1 MSEVDPETLLEWLSM
16 GQGDE
21 REMQLIA
28 LEQLCMLLLMSDNV
42 DRCFESCPPRTF
54 LPALCKIFLDEMA
67 PENVLEVTA
76 RAITYYL
83 DVSAECTRRIVAIEG
98 AIKSI
103 CNRLVIVDLTSR
115 TSCDLAEQ
123 CIKVLELVCSR
134 EAGAVFEGGGLNCV
148 LTYISDN
155 GSQIHKDT
163 LHSSMTV
170 VSRLCSKVEP
180 QGANIQICVESL
192 STLLLH
198 EDSSVSDGALK
209 CFASVA
215 DRFTRKGVDPAPL
228 AEYGLVNEL
237 INRLSN
243 VAGLKLQ
250 PSTSTGNAQS
260 LNNPTAT
267 LATASSG
274 KTTDTIKSAQSIA
287 TTISLLS
294 TLCRGSPSITHDLLR
309 SKLPEAMERALKGD
323 ERCILDC
330 MRLADLILLLLF
342 EGRQALGRIG
352 GSQGLVPRIR
362 RADSSAERIHRQLID
377 CIRSKDTEALI
388 EAIETGGIDAN
399 CMDDVGQTLLNWASA
414 FGTLEM
420 VEYLCEKGADVNKGQ
435 RSSSLHYASC
445 FGRPGIA
452 KVLLKHG
459 ANPDL
464 RDEDG
469 KTPLDKARERP
480 EEGHREVASILQS
493 PGEWMASVGRVDSD
507 ETCKGCSEP
516 RGDPEMAPVYLKFFL
531 PVFSKT
537 FQSTMLASV
546 RRSSLG
552 LIKKM
557 IQYVHADVLVAL
569 CAEPSEQNLGTLLVE
584 VVASVLDNEDDE
596 DGHLVVLTIIEEL
609 MSKSQDEFLDH
620 FARLGVFSKV
630 QTLMRTGCDNEVDII
645 KSQNEAKACE
655 NVFETAHSINQQTTS
670 DSLEDAKEVLPG
682 KAYHWHDWSICR
694 GRDCLYVWS
703 DSTALELSNGS
714 NGWFRF
720 ILDGKL
726 ATMYSSGSPENGNES
741 AENRGEFLE
750 KLQRARAAVRQGTQ
764 SQPLLTST
772 GSIRIVVGN
781 WVLQSQKEQQLHINN
796 SEGHQVTILQ
806 DELPGFLFES
816 NRGTKHTFTAE
827 TTLGPDFATGWA
839 NIRKKKLRSKAE
851 AQKFQVKN
859 LARDLYN
866 RYFKAAQALPRHAV
880 AKLSNIVRWIEE
892 AIEEQL
898 KPVNISSLLWQ
909 EKLRLALNDLSKLL
923 HNDDNISAFEIYSS
937 GLVQV
942 LVCVLSKKHFEHSI
956 NITQAMKLQKQRVSI
971 FKECF
976 FDINENGI
984 HPNTANMLVQKLV
997 LVLESIEKLP
1007 IYLYDSPIGG
1017 YGIQILTKR
1026 LRFRLERSACE
1037 LTLFD
1042 RTGRNLKMEPLTT
1055 IAQLNTFLLKMVAK
1069 QWYDLDRSTFL
1080 FLKKLKENIN
1090 TNTKLEFKHQQDF
1103 DENGIFYFIGTNG
1116 KTTDWANPAQFGLV
1130 LVTSSEGKHLPYGKL
1145 EDILSRESVSV
1156 NCHTKD
1162 NKKAWFAIDLG
1173 LFIIPTGYTLRH
1185 ARGYGRSALR
1195 NWLFQM
1201 SKDGL
1206 NWITLLTHTDD
1217 KGLTEPGSTC
1227 TWPIESFSEDTQG
1240 FRHIR
1245 IQQNGKNS
1253 SGQTHYL
1260 SLSGVEVYGKVISVC
1275 DDIGKI
1281 VTKET
1286 ETKVRRDRRQ
1296 VRSLLK
1302 HFNQGSRVIRG
1313 VDWRWDDQD
1322 GTVPCEGVV
1331 TSEINNGWID
1341 VKWNHGLRNSYR
1353 MGAEGKFDLK
1363 LACCDNL
1370 SNFDINSSNSDV
1382 TKKIS
1387 SKSNILANNRKSSST
1402 PSIPEATDGGHQH
1415 NSCVSSS
1422 EQAASAENLTWNQ
1435 TLDEIA
1441 VSVLTNTQS
1450 DLAAI
1455 GTASECDHSA
1465 IGQTEAASSLR
1476 ERENLPDLSNINN
1489 SSFSLSDLATI
1500 TENLTLNK
1508 DNTLKNYMTCSSS
1521 TPVSGTTS
1529 SGSFS
1534 NQASLVST
1542 EDKASNLNEANNK
1555 INLSNSS
1562 NSISKT
1568 LLNTKLEMLDKF
1580 DLLRN
1585 NTNSLLTTGIL
1596 SQTNLLSS
1604 VKIALPKTQDITSDS
1619 KTNIN
1624 AEERESKFKKAFN
1637 EFEKYLQIQ
1646 TTEDCGTSSNQL
1658 EKKKKATEIQQQND
1672 LMIATSSVT
1681 ISEVSALPTNVLDS
1695 YSVMTRRR
1703 ESSNNNNLNLNG
1715 IAGGSMNNSC
1725 DLEHDSCINGSFF
1738 PRGSNSVTSLVKLAL
1753 SSNFHPGLLSTAQ
1766 TFPCLTSSTNNP
1778 AGNNN
1783 TSVGINNM
1791 SMTTGTA
1798 VAMTGANQLMNPSL
1812 TMSLTSSDSE
1822 QVSLEDFLES
1832 CRPPTLMGESDDYDE
1847 MEDDNVDDENEDEYE
1862 EVGNTLLQVMVSRNL
1877 LSFMDDETLE
1887 NRLVAAGKRK
1897 SWDDE
1902 YVLKRKFSALIPAFD
1917 PRPGRTNVN
1926 QTSDIEV
1933 PAPEKEQASVLL
1945 KSDVG
1950 TLPDLK
1956 SQPSL
1961 FLILRGPNI
1970 AGITDIDIPLN
1981 NPDWTIF
1988 RAVQELIQ
1996 HTSMAKQDKMRKIWE
2011 PTYTIIYREAILQ
2024 SESTSS
2030 IRNESFNLPVASII
2044 PCNHECSELID
2055 LSPMDLTATPTASSS
2070 CVHQLKC
2077 SVDEVLQ
2084 LLSQLNSID
2093 TTMKQTEENIDLPTE
2108 LYMSKKIT
2116 NKLMQQIQDPLV
2128 LSSNSLPSW
2137 CENFNQSYS
2146 FLFPFDIRQV
2156 YFNCTAFGASRSIV
2170 WLQSQKD
2177 VSFDRLRTPGLSPR
2191 HHGDQNEFRVGRLKH
2206 ERVKVPRSD
2215 QLLAWAIKVMK
2226 VHSSRKSVLEI
2237 EFVSEEG
2244 TGLGPTLEFYALVAN
2259 ELQRSDLKM
2268 WICSDEE
2275 ENVKYNLNRKAF
2287 DDDEKP
2293 DGYYVYRPSGLFPA
2307 PLPQNTDYCDKV
2319 AEYFW
2324 FLGVFLAKVLQDGRL
2339 VDLPLSN
2346 SFLQLLCHNKNLLNT
2361 QITHQSDSTMVNSV
2375 AESII
2380 NKRYWFEDI
2389 LTLENL
2395 HEIDPIRAQFLKDL
2409 MELAQRKQNI
2419 EQDQKLSLPEKS
2431 NQISHLYL
2439 KTTSDDCVMLE
2450 DLALTFT
2457 YSPSSKVYGYIAAEL
2472 LPNGSLIDLTIN
2484 NVEEYCDLTLKF
2496 CLQDGLA
2503 KQLDAF
2509 HKGFCEVFSIN
2520 KLAAFNPHEARK
2532 MICGEQHPAWTR
2544 EELINYTEPKLG
2556 YSKESPGFIR
2566 FINVLMDMNGEER
2579 KAFLQFTT
2587 GCSSLPPGGLANL
2600 HPRLTVVR
2608 KVDAGSGSF
2617 PSVNTCVHYLKLPDY
2632 PTEDILRERLLSAT
2646 KERGFHLN

>member
-1 MSEVDPETLLEWLSM
+1 M
-16 GQGDE
+16 
-21 REMQLIA
+21 
-28 LEQLCMLLLMSDNV
+28 
-42 DRCFESCPPRTF
+42 
-54 LPALCKIFLDEMA
+54 
-67 PENVLEVTA
+67 
-76 RAITYYL
+76 
-83 DVSAECTRRIVAIEG
+83 
-98 AIKSI
+98 
-103 CNRLVIVDLTSR
+103 
-115 TSCDLAEQ
+115 
-123 CIKVLELVCSR
+123 
-134 EAGAVFEGGGLNCV
+134 
-148 LTYISDN
+148 
-155 GSQIHKDT
+155 
-163 LHSSMTV
+163 
-170 VSRLCSKVEP
+170 
-180 QGANIQICVESL
+180 
-192 STLLLH
+192 
-198 EDSSVSDGALK
+198 
-209 CFASVA
+209 
-215 DRFTRKGVDPAPL
+215 
-228 AEYGLVNEL
+228 
-237 INRLSN
+237 
-243 VAGLKLQ
+243 
-250 PSTSTGNAQS
+250 
-260 LNNPTAT
+260 
-267 LATASSG
+267 
-274 KTTDTIKSAQSIA
+274 
-287 TTISLLS
+287 
-294 TLCRGSPSITHDLLR
+294 
-309 SKLPEAMERALKGD
+309 
-323 ERCILDC
+323 
-330 MRLADLILLLLF
+330 
-342 EGRQALGRIG
+342 
-352 GSQGLVPRIR
+352 
-362 RADSSAERIHRQLID
+362 
-377 CIRSKDTEALI
+377 
-388 EAIETGGIDAN
+388 
-399 CMDDVGQTLLNWASA
+399 
-414 FGTLEM
+414 
-420 VEYLCEKGADVNKGQ
+420 
-435 RSSSLHYASC
+435 
-445 FGRPGIA
+445 
-452 KVLLKHG
+452 
-459 ANPDL
+459 
-464 RDEDG
+464 
-469 KTPLDKARERP
+469 
-480 EEGHREVASILQS
+480 
-493 PGEWMASVGRVDSD
+493 
-507 ETCKGCSEP
+507 
-516 RGDPEMAPVYLKFFL
+516 
-531 PVFSKT
+531 
-537 FQSTMLASV
+537 
-546 RRSSLG
+546 
-552 LIKKM
+552 
-557 IQYVHADVLVAL
+557 
-569 CAEPSEQNLGTLLVE
+569 
-584 VVASVLDNEDDE
+584 
-596 DGHLVVLTIIEEL
+596 
-609 MSKSQDEFLDH
+609 
-620 FARLGVFSKV
+620 
-630 QTLMRTGCDNEVDII
+630 
-645 KSQNEAKACE
+645 
-655 NVFETAHSINQQTTS
+655 
-670 DSLEDAKEVLPG
+670 
-682 KAYHWHDWSICR
+682 
-694 GRDCLYVWS
+694 
-703 DSTALELSNGS
+703 
-714 NGWFRF
+714 
-720 ILDGKL
+720 
-726 ATMYSSGSPENGNES
+726 
-741 AENRGEFLE
+741 
-750 KLQRARAAVRQGTQ
+750 
-764 SQPLLTST
+764 
-772 GSIRIVVGN
+772 
-781 WVLQSQKEQQLHINN
+781 
-796 SEGHQVTILQ
+796 
-806 DELPGFLFES
+806 
-816 NRGTKHTFTAE
+816 
-827 TTLGPDFATGWA
+827 
-839 NIRKKKLRSKAE
+839 
-851 AQKFQVKN
+851 KN

-892 AIEEQL
+892 ALDEQSE
-898 KPVNISSLLWQ
+898 PVKTSSLIWY
-909 EKLRLALNDLSKLL
+909 EKLRSAFNDLTKLL
-923 HNDDNISAFEIYSS
+923 HNDDNISAYEIYSS

-942 LVCVLSKKHFEHSI
+942 LVSVLSKKHLEESV
-956 NITQAMKLQKQRVSI
+956 NIAKEIKFQKQRVTI

-976 FDINENGI
+976 FNMNQDEI
-984 HPNTANMLVQKLV
+984 HRNTANILVQKLV

-1026 LRFRLERSACE
+1026 LRFRLERSVCE
-1037 LTLFD
+1037 MTLFD

-1055 IAQLNTFLLKMVAK
+1055 IAQLNKFLLKMVAK
-1069 QWYDLDRSTFL
+1069 QWYDLDRTSFL

-1090 TNTKLEFKHQQDF
+1090 NINTKFEFKHQQDF
-1103 DENGIFYFIGTNG
+1103 DENGIIYFIGTNG

-1130 LVTSSEGKHLPYGKL
+1130 VVTSSEGKHLPYGKL
-1145 EDILSRESVSV
+1145 EDILSRDSVSV

-1162 NKKAWFAIDLG
+1162 NKKAWFIIDLG
-1173 LFIIPTGYTLRH
+1173 MFIIPTAYTLRH

-1217 KGLTEPGSTC
+1217 KSLTEPGSTC
-1227 TWPIESFSEDTQG
+1227 TWPIEGSTEDTQG
-1240 FRHIR
+1240 LRYIR

-1260 SLSGVEVYGKVISVC
+1260 SLSGFEMYGKVVSVC
-1275 DDIGKI
+1275 EDMGKI
-1281 VTKET
+1281 VAKET

-1296 VRSLLK
+1296 VRSQLK
-1302 HFNQGSRVIRG
+1302 HFTQGSRVVRG
-1313 VDWRWDDQD
+1313 VDWRWEDQD
-1322 GTVPCEGVV
+1322 GTCEGIV
-1331 TSEINNGWID
+1331 TSEIHNGWID

-1363 LACCDNL
+1363 MAFCENL
-1370 SNFDINSSNSDV
+1370 SNFDINSSSSDITTV

-1402 PSIPEATDGGHQH
+1402 PSIPEATDGGHH
-1415 NSCVSSS
+1415 HKNCVSSS

-1435 TLDEIA
+1435 ALDEIA
-1441 VSVLTNTQS
+1441 VSVLTNARS

-1455 GTASECDHSA
+1455 GTGSECEHVG
-1465 IGQTEAASSLR
+1465 IGQTEVAVVANSLR

-1508 DNTLKNYMTCSSS
+1508 DSSLKNYSCCSSS
-1521 TPVSGTTS
+1521 SPVSGTTT

-1534 NQASLVST
+1534 NQASLIST

-1604 VKIALPKTQDITSDS
+1604 VKMSLPKNQEITSDS

-1646 TTEDCGTSSNQL
+1646 ASEECGTSSSNQSDSTL
-1658 EKKKKATEIQQQND
+1658 VQNKKKTTDTNPQNVLASD
-1672 LMIATSSVT
+1672 LMIATSSVA
-1681 ISEVSALPTNVLDS
+1681 ISEVSSLPSNVLDN
-1695 YSVMTRRR
+1695 YTVMTRRR

-1715 IAGGSMNNSC
+1715 IAGGSLNNSC
-1725 DLEHDSCINGSFF
+1725 GIEQDSCLNGSFF

-1753 SSNFHPGLLSTAQ
+1753 SSNFHPGMLSTAQ
-1766 TFPCLTSSTNNP
+1766 TFPCLTSSSSNP

-1783 TSVGINNM
+1783 TSIGNNSSIVGNNNNNI

-1798 VAMTGANQLMNPSL
+1798 AAMTGANQLMNPSL

-1832 CRPPTLMGESDDYDE
+1832 SSTLLGESDDYDE

-1926 QTSDIEV
+1926 QTSDIEI
-1933 PAPEKEQASVLL
+1933 PPPEKEQSTLLFKNDVDTLSVNN
-1945 KSDVG
+1945 
-1950 TLPDLK
+1950 

-1970 AGITDIDIPLN
+1970 AGITDVEIPLN

-1996 HTSMAKQDKMRKIWE
+1996 QTSMSKQEKMRKIWE
-2011 PTYTIIYREAILQ
+2011 PTYTIIYREAIIK
-2024 SESTSS
+2024 SEIRIESLNPSVVST
-2030 IRNESFNLPVASII
+2030 L
-2044 PCNHECSELID
+2044 PCNPECSESLN
-2055 LSPMDLTATPTASSS
+2055 LSSMDFVPVTTAVSSS
-2070 CVHQLKC
+2070 QSIHQRKC

-2093 TTMKQTEENIDLPTE
+2093 TTIKQTEENFDLPFNTE

-2137 CENFNQSYS
+2137 CEDFNQSCP

-2177 VSFDRLRTPGLSPR
+2177 VSFDRLRTPGLSSPR

-2215 QLLAWAIKVMK
+2215 ELLAWAMKVMK

-2268 WICSDEE
+2268 WLCCDEE

-2307 PLPQNTDYCDKV
+2307 PLLQNTDYCDKV
-2319 AEYFW
+2319 AEHFW

-2346 SFLQLLCHNKNLLNT
+2346 SFLQLLCHNKKLLNT
-2361 QITHQSDSTMVNSV
+2361 AMTNLNQKDTTIEDYERNIINSV
-2375 AESII
+2375 PEVII
-2380 NKRYWFEDI
+2380 NKSYWFEGI
-2389 LTLENL
+2389 LTIDNL

-2409 MELAQRKQNI
+2409 MELVQRKQNI
-2419 EQDQKLSLPEKS
+2419 EQDCKLSLTEKL
-2431 NQISHLYL
+2431 NQIRQL
-2439 KTTSDDCVMLE
+2439 KFNTTSGDCMMIE

-2457 YSPSSKVYGYIAAEL
+2457 YLPSSKVYGYTAAEL
-2472 LPNGSLIDLTIN
+2472 LPNGAQIDLTIDN
-2484 NVEEYCDLTLKF
+2484 IEEYCDLTLKF

-2556 YSKESPGFIR
+2556 YSKERYGL
-2566 FINVLMDMNGEER
+2566 INY
-2579 KAFLQFTT
+2579 A
-2587 GCSSLPPGGLANL
+2587 
-2600 HPRLTVVR
+2600 
-2608 KVDAGSGSF
+2608 
-2617 PSVNTCVHYLKLPDY
+2617 
-2632 PTEDILRERLLSAT
+2632 
-2646 KERGFHLN
+2646 